1 MAVSKRTRFEV
12 LRRDNYT
19 CRYCRSSENPLTV
32 DHVVPVTLGGSDAP
46 DNLVAACRDC
56 NAGKAS
62 SSPDA
67 ATVAQ
72 VSEDAL
78 RWARAMAEAARRANR
93 SRVKLDKQVAEF
105 HAEWSRWKLRDRP
118 FPLPGDW
125 RDAIRRQLVDGLTV
139 SDLAYATEIACGSK
153 WVEYG
158 SEFRYFMGVCK
169 GMLADRAEQA
179 RDIIDGGA

>member
-12 LRRDNYT
+12 LKRDNHT
-19 CRYCRSSENPLTV
+19 CRYCRSVDNPLTV
-32 DHVVPVTLGGSDAP
+32 DHVIPVALGGSDSP

-62 SSPDA
+62 TSPDD

-72 VSEDAL
+72 VTDDAI
-78 RWARAMAEAARRANR
+78 RWAKAMALASKRAGRARA
-93 SRVKLDKQVAEF
+93 KLDRQVDEF
-105 HAEWSRWKLRDRP
+105 RAEWDMWKMGSKP

-125 RDAIRRQLVDGLTV
+125 REAIRKQLEAGLTV
-139 SDLAYATEIACGSK
+139 ADLHYATEIACSAK

-158 SEFRYFMGVCK
+158 AEFRYFMGVCK
-169 GMLADRAEQA
+169 GMLSDRAKQA
-179 RDIIDGGA
+179 RDIIGGN